1 MSHPAR
7 PSDNERVATGDI
19 AAEEPGTA
27 RGESAAQ
34 GGRTAWARNLAAPVR
49 DFLAT
54 ETGGA
59 AVLVAAAV
67 IALVWANSPWRHSYE
82 SLWTTELS
90 VRLGGGEVANDLRG
104 WVNDGLM
111 TLFFL
116 VVGLEAKRELD
127 VGDLR
132 ERSRAVL
139 PMMAA
144 IAGILFPICIYEA
157 FNAGG
162 AGARGW
168 GAAMSTDT
176 ALALGAL
183 ALLTPRTA
191 TRLRVFLLSFA
202 IVDDLVALL
211 VIATVYTKHVSMPAL
226 GAALALFGLLLALR
240 YVPVWRR
247 QASVLVA
254 IALWVALFKSG
265 IDPVISGLA
274 IGLVT
279 SAYPPSREDLER
291 ATSLARSFREQPTP
305 DLAREAQQGVLS
317 AISPNERLQ
326 YSLHPWS
333 SYVVVPL
340 FALANAGVYLG
351 EGRLGNALGSPVMLG
366 IFLGYVLG
374 KPAGILTASW
384 AGTLPRL
391 RLRRTISWPV
401 LGIGGAVAGIGFTV
415 SLLVSSLAFEG
426 RQLDDAKVGVLS
438 AVIVAPL
445 LGAAA
450 TRIVGRLPERV
461 RARQIAGT
469 AEDLLDLAE
478 DVDEQRDHVRGPED
492 ALVTLVEY
500 GDFECP
506 YCGRAE
512 PTIRQLLS
520 DFDQELRYVWRHL
533 PLNDVHAH
541 AQIAAE
547 ASEAAAAQGR
557 FWDYYDA
564 LFEDQAALN
573 AKDLIARAE
582 RLGLDTARFT
592 SELREHRHAGR
603 VADDVASA
611 DESGV
616 SGTPTFFINGRRH
629 HGPYDIA
636 SLTAAVQAA
645 KTRAGLLAQAA

>member
-1 MSHPAR
+1 
-7 PSDNERVATGDI
+7 V
-19 AAEEPGTA
+19 AAEDTAVGTA
-27 RGESAAQ
+27 SAHGGEAQ
-34 GGRTAWARNLAAPVR
+34 SGRTAWARNLAAPVR

-54 ETGGA
+54 ETGSA
-59 AVLVAAAV
+59 AVLVVATV
-67 IALVWANSPWRHSYE
+67 IALVWANSPVRHSYE
-82 SLWTTELS
+82 TLWTTELS
-90 VRLGGGEVANDLRG
+90 VRLGGAQVANDLRG
-104 WVNDGLM
+104 WVNSGLM

-132 ERSRAVL
+132 DRSRVLL

-144 IAGILFPICIYEA
+144 IGGILFPIAIYEI

-162 AGARGW
+162 AGAHGW

-183 ALLTPRTA
+183 ALITPSTA

-226 GAALALFGLLLALR
+226 AAALALFGVLLALR
-240 YVPVWRR
+240 YLPVWRR
-247 QASVLVA
+247 EASIVVA
-254 IALWVALFKSG
+254 IALWVALLKSG

-291 ATSLARSFREQPTP
+291 ATSLTRSFREQPTP
-305 DLAREAQQGVLS
+305 DLAREAQQGVLA

-351 EGRLGNALGSPVMLG
+351 GGRLGNAIGSPIMLG
-366 IFLGYVLG
+366 VFLGYVLG
-374 KPAGILTASW
+374 KPIGILVASW
-384 AGTLPRL
+384 AGELPQL

-415 SLLVSSLAFEG
+415 SLLVSSLAFHGAE
-426 RQLDDAKVGVLS
+426 LDDAKVGVLA
-438 AVIVAPL
+438 AVIVAPA
-445 LGAAA
+445 LGWCV
-450 TRIVGRLPERV
+450 TRIVRRLPEGV

-469 AEDLLDLAE
+469 VEDLLDLAE
-478 DVDEQRDHVRGPED
+478 DVDDERDHIRGPAD
-492 ALVTLVEY
+492 AIVTLVEY

-512 PTIRQLLS
+512 PTIRQLLTEFGQ
-520 DFDQELRYVWRHL
+520 DVRYVWRHL
-533 PLNDVHAH
+533 PLNDVHSH
-541 AQIAAE
+541 AQLAAE
-547 ASEAAAAQGR
+547 ASEAAAAQDR
-557 FWDYYDA
+557 FWEYYDA
-564 LFEDQAALN
+564 LFEDQSHLAVR
-573 AKDLIARAE
+573 DLIARSE
-582 RLGLDTARFT
+582 RLGLDVERITKDV
-592 SELREHRHAGR
+592 REHRYAGR
-603 VADDVASA
+603 IADDVASA

-629 HGPYDIA
+629 QGPYDIE
-636 SLTAAVQAA
+636 SLTAAVRAA
-645 KTRAGLLAQAA
+645 KTRAGLLARVA

>member
-1 MSHPAR
+1 
-7 PSDNERVATGDI
+7 V
-19 AAEEPGTA
+19 AAEDTAAVNEPTA
-27 RGESAAQ
+27 QGAAQ
-34 GGRTAWARNLAAPVR
+34 SGAQSDRTAWARNLAAPVR

-54 ETGGA
+54 ETGSA
-59 AVLVAAAV
+59 AMLVIAAV
-67 IALVWANSPWRHSYE
+67 IALIWANSPLRHSYE

-90 VRLGGGEVANDLRG
+90 IRLGGGEVANNLRG

-127 VGDLR
+127 LGDLR
-132 ERSRAVL
+132 DRSRALL
-139 PMMAA
+139 PIVAA
-144 IAGILFPICIYEA
+144 IGGILVPIAIYEL

-183 ALLTPRTA
+183 ALITPRSA

-202 IVDDLVALL
+202 IVDDLVALV

-226 GAALALFGLLLALR
+226 IVAIALFGVLLALR
-240 YVPVWRR
+240 YLPIWRR
-247 QASVLVA
+247 QTSVAVA
-254 IALWVALFKSG
+254 VALWVALFKSG

-305 DLAREAQQGVLS
+305 DLAREAQQGVLA

-351 EGRLGNALGSPVMLG
+351 GGRLGRALGSPIMLG

-374 KPAGILTASW
+374 KPAGILAASRI
-384 AGTLPRL
+384 GTLPRL
-391 RLRRTISWPV
+391 GLRRTISWPV
-401 LGIGGAVAGIGFTV
+401 LATGGAVAGIGFTV
-415 SLLVSSLAFEG
+415 SLLVSSLAFRG
-426 RQLDDAKVGVLS
+426 DDLVDAKVGAIS

-445 LGAAA
+445 IGWGA
-450 TRIVGRLPERV
+450 TRIVRRLPEQV

-469 AEDLLDLAE
+469 VEDLLDLAE
-478 DVDEQRDHVRGPED
+478 EVDPKRDHIRGPED

-512 PTIRQLLS
+512 STIRELLS
-520 DFDQELRYVWRHL
+520 NLSADVRYVWRHL
-533 PLNDVHAH
+533 PLNDVHEH
-541 AQIAAE
+541 AQLAAE
-547 ASEAAAAQGR
+547 ASEAASAQGR

-564 LFEDQAALN
+564 LFEDQSALMG
-573 AKDLIARAE
+573 KDLVARAE
-582 RLGLDTARFT
+582 RLGLDVDRFT
-592 SELREHRHAGR
+592 EDLREHRFAGR
-603 VADDVASA
+603 IADDVASA

-629 HGPYDIA
+629 QGPYDIA
-636 SLTAAVQAA
+636 SLTAAVEAA
-645 KTRAGLLAQAA
+645 KTRAGLLAQVA